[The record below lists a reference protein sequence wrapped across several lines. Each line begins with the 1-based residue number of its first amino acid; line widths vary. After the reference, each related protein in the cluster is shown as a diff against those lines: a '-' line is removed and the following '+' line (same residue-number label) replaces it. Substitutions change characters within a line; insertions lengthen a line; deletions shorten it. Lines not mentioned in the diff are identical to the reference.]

1 MDENISE
8 NTVPEPSKTKKPKPK
23 RAKAWR
29 KAVLD
34 AVVTCSSVRSA
45 CDAVGISEG
54 HVYRVRAQDPQFEV
68 EFQNALDLSL
78 KNLEQEAFRRAK
90 KGSDRLVEFLLAR
103 RDPRYKN
110 KEELQLGGN
119 IDIKVE
125 FTRDDADKTS

>member
-1 MDENISE
+1 
-8 NTVPEPSKTKKPKPK
+8 
-23 RAKAWR
+23 
-29 KAVLD
+29 
-34 AVVTCSSVRSA
+34 
-45 CDAVGISEG
+45 
-54 HVYRVRAQDPQFEV
+54 VYRVRAQDPQFEV
-68 EFQNALDLSL
+68 EFQNALDLSV

-90 KGSDRLVEFLLAR
+90 RGSDRLVEFLLSR